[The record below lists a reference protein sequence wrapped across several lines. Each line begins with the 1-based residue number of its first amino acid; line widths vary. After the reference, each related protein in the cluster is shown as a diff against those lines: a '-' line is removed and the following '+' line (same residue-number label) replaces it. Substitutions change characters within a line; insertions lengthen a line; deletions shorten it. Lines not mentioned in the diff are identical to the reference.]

1 LAATRDIATFVENRA
16 PPGFPTPLRQS
27 LVKLLVNEQLRAT
40 NTDTVQYIQNILK
53 ELDEVYGA
61 RKTEMSEMAG
71 TAVICLTT
79 APTSLPIIENT
90 HARVEQ
96 TTNTRLVAVVCARIC
111 HFYHGP
117 LFNLIRT
124 ENPELDTYHGLDI
137 RIWTM
142 KSGWHLSSVL

>member
-1 LAATRDIATFVENRA
+1 LE
-16 PPGFPTPLRQS
+16 
-27 LVKLLVNEQLRAT
+27 
-40 NTDTVQYIQNILK
+40 

-61 RKTEMSEMAG
+61 RKTEMTEMAG
-71 TAVICLTT
+71 ASMICLPT
-79 APTSLPIIENT
+79 APTRLPIVEDA
-90 HARVEQ
+90 HARVKE

-111 HFYHGP
+111 HFYDGP

-124 ENPELDTYHGLDI
+124 ENPELDTDHGLDI

>member
-1 LAATRDIATFVENRA
+1 MA
-16 PPGFPTPLRQS
+16 
-27 LVKLLVNEQLRAT
+27 
-40 NTDTVQYIQNILK
+40 
-53 ELDEVYGA
+53 
-61 RKTEMSEMAG
+61 EMAG
-71 TAVICLTT
+71 TSVICLTT
-79 APTSLPIIENT
+79 APTSLPIVENT

-96 TTNTRLVAVVCARIC
+96 ATDTRLVAVVCARIC

-117 LFNLIRT
+117 FLNLIRT